1 MSNKG
6 IIRKLDKAFITAS
19 IVSSMI
25 VPAFAAEAGGGA
37 GTLTG
42 AITSLTS
49 QITSALTGVIS
60 GIAVAA
66 LGICILIWFVSKDEK
81 KVQGAFDWGKRILIG
96 YLLFLLIN
104 PIIAFVQSLV

>member
-37 GTLTG
+37 GSLTG
-42 AITSLTS
+42 AITNLTS
-49 QITSALTGVIS
+49 QITSALTGIIS

-66 LGICILIWFVSKDEK
+66 LGICILIWFISKDEK